1 MKHSSIFSTSH
12 QLIFLVLLFIL
23 HCCVSKLWYAYITAE
38 TNCKILDRAWCFCK
52 YFKKFWFLECISCIL
67 QIFTDFKVPTFQ
79 LHQISMTTVGER
91 YQTRKIRLLLF
102 KSHIFCGFFH
112 NLIVHFISMVHLSL
126 SSNFKNIKSTYK

>member
-1 MKHSSIFSTSH
+1 MKHSSIFSTSR

-38 TNCKILDRAWCFCK
+38 INCKILDRARCFCK

-67 QIFTDFKVPTFQ
+67 QIFTEFKVPTFQ
-79 LHQISMTTVGER
+79 LHQISMTTVAEK

-102 KSHIFCGFFH
+102 KSHIFVVILRFDSAFH
-112 NLIVHFISMVHLSL
+112 IHGTFIII
-126 SSNFKNIKSTYK
+126 FKL